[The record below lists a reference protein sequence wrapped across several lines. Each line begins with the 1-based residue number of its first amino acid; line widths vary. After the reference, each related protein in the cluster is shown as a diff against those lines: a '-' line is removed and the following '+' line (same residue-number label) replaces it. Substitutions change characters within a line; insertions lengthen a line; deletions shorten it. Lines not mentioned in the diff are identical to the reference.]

1 METTYTDVDF
11 FFAIWLPI
19 LFHIN
24 PHCKIK
30 KKKHYARQWCK
41 LQHWKMLRSIF
52 TKNIHTDPLLFTCWK
67 RGNDIQDV
75 ETKIQPAKT
84 NMFLVIVDQ
93 CTVKNTKRST

>member
-1 METTYTDVDF
+1 
-11 FFAIWLPI
+11 
-19 LFHIN
+19 
-24 PHCKIK
+24 
-30 KKKHYARQWCK
+30 
-41 LQHWKMLRSIF
+41 MLHSIF